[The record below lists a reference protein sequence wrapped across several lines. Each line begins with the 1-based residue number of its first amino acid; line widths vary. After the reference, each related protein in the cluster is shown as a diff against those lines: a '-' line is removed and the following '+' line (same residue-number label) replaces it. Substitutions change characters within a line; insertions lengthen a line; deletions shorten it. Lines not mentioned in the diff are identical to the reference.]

1 MIVAILAVSILDLI
15 VVLILASSNAKHV
28 WPIIGVFPLLGLPI
42 AMILILTLV
51 ILSARRRS
59 RDAAAEVA
67 ATTNAATTK
76 RAPRS

>member
-59 RDAAAEVA
+59 SDAAAEA
-67 ATTNAATTK
+67 AAINAPTTK
-76 RAPRS
+76 KAPRS